1 MNLKYFLLPFAAWIT
16 SGTLKFFINAIRQ
29 KSFNRAKNLIGYGGL
44 PSTHTT
50 IISSAVFFYGFS
62 EGFFT
67 PIFTLGL
74 SVMMLFLMDAFSLRR
89 KVGEHA
95 KILNQLQ
102 DKIIL
107 RERMGHS
114 GLEIF
119 CGIILGAILGF
130 IFANFL

>member
-1 MNLKYFLLPFAAWIT
+1 MNLKYILLPFVAWFV
-16 SGTLKFFINAIRQ
+16 SGSLKFLINAFRQ
-29 KSFNRAKNLIGYGGL
+29 KSFHDARKLIGYGGL

-50 IISSAVFFYGFS
+50 IISSAVFLNGFS
-62 EGFFT
+62 EGFFQPT
-67 PIFTLGL
+67 FTLGL
-74 SVMMLFLMDAFSLRR
+74 AVMMLFLMDAFTLRR

-102 DKIIL
+102 EKVIL

-119 CGIILGAILGF
+119 CGLVLGMILGY

>member
-1 MNLKYFLLPFAAWIT
+1 MKYFLLPLTAWLV
-16 SGTLKFFINAIRQ
+16 SGTLKFFMNALRQ
-29 KSFNRAKNLIGYGGL
+29 KSFSRAKNLIGYGGL

-50 IISSAVFFYGFS
+50 IISSAVFFCGFS

-67 PIFTLGL
+67 PTFTLGL
-74 SVMMLFLMDAFSLRR
+74 SVMVLFLMDAFTLRR
-89 KVGEHA
+89 KVGEQA

-102 DKIIL
+102 NKIVL

-119 CGIILGAILGF
+119 CGIILGAVLGF
-130 IFANFL
+130 VFAEVF

>member
-1 MNLKYFLLPFAAWIT
+1 MNLKYFLLPFTAWII
-16 SGTLKFFINAIRQ
+16 SGSLKFLINAIRQ
-29 KSFNRAKNLIGYGGL
+29 KSFRRAKNLVGYGGL

-62 EGFFT
+62 ESFFS
-67 PIFTLGL
+67 PVFTLGL
-74 SVMMLFLMDAFSLRR
+74 TVMLLFMMDAFTLRR

-95 KILNQLQ
+95 KILNRLQ
-102 DKIIL
+102 NKIIL

-119 CGIILGAILGF
+119 CGLVLGAILGY
-130 IFANFL
+130 IFSNA

>member
-1 MNLKYFLLPFAAWIT
+1 MKYFLLPFVAWIT
-16 SGTLKFFINAIRQ
+16 SGTLKFFINALRQ
-29 KSFNRAKNLIGYGGL
+29 KSFSRAKDLIGYGGL

-67 PIFTLGL
+67 PTFTLGL
-74 SVMMLFLMDAFSLRR
+74 SVMMLFLMDAFTLRR

-102 DKIIL
+102 KQVIL

-114 GLEIF
+114 GLEIT
-119 CGIILGAILGF
+119 CGLILGICLGY

>member
-1 MNLKYFLLPFAAWIT
+1 MNLKFFLLPFIAWII
-16 SGTLKFFINAIRQ
+16 SGSLKFFINAFRQ
-29 KSFNRAKNLIGYGGL
+29 KSFSKAKNLIGYGGL
-44 PSTHTT
+44 PSTHST
-50 IISSAVFFYGFS
+50 IISSAIFFLGFS

-74 SVMMLFLMDAFSLRR
+74 SIAMLFLMDAFTLRR

-102 DKIIL
+102 DKKIL

-119 CGIILGAILGF
+119 CGVILGAILGF
-130 IFANFL
+130 VFANFL

>member
-1 MNLKYFLLPFAAWIT
+1 MKYFLLPFAAWII
-16 SGTLKFFINAIRQ
+16 SGTLKFFINALRQ
-29 KSFNRAKNLIGYGGL
+29 KSFSRAKNLIGYGGL

-62 EGFFT
+62 AGFFT

-74 SVMMLFLMDAFSLRR
+74 SVMMLFLMDAFTLRR

-102 DKIIL
+102 NKKIL

-114 GLEIF
+114 GLEIT
-119 CGIILGAILGF
+119 CGLILGIVLGY

>member
-1 MNLKYFLLPFAAWIT
+1 MKYIFLPFVAWII

-29 KSFNRAKNLIGYGGL
+29 KSFSDAKKLIGYGGL

-50 IISSAVFFYGFS
+50 IISSAVFLNGFS
-62 EGFFT
+62 EGFFQPT
-67 PIFTLGL
+67 FTLGL
-74 SVMMLFLMDAFSLRR
+74 AVMMLFLMDAFTLRR

-95 KILNQLQ
+95 KILNRLQ

-114 GLEIF
+114 GTEIF
-119 CGIILGAILGF
+119 CGLILGAVLGY
-130 IFANFL
+130 IFAVII

>member
-1 MNLKYFLLPFAAWIT
+1 MNLKYILLPFVAWFV
-16 SGTLKFFINAIRQ
+16 SGSLKFFVNALRQ
-29 KSFNRAKNLIGYGGL
+29 KSFRDARKLIGYGGL

-50 IISSAVFFYGFS
+50 IISSAVFLNGFS
-62 EGFFT
+62 EGFFQPT
-67 PIFTLGL
+67 FTLGL
-74 SVMMLFLMDAFSLRR
+74 AVMMLFLMDAFTLRR

-102 DKIIL
+102 EKVIL

-119 CGIILGAILGF
+119 CGLILGMILGY